1 MKSYE
6 WWLKQKRRVQK
17 KYNLCLGRYYSPK
30 ETKQFEKVIIQRR
43 VEEGIMTS
51 ENKKRRGKKNERIYS
66 GRTS

>member
-30 ETKQFEKVIIQRR
+30 ETEQFAKALIQKR
-43 VEEGIMTS
+43 VEKGIMTS
-51 ENKKRRGKKNERIYS
+51 ENKKRMGKKNEGQNID
-66 GRTS
+66 